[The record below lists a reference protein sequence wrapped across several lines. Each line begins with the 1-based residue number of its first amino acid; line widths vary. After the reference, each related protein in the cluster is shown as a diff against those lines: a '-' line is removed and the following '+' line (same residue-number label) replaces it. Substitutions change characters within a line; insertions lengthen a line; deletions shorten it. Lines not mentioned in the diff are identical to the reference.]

1 MMTKHKIRH
10 LRKDKPLKRK
20 NRGKYTMK
28 EIIMKRVE
36 HSYPCRLVQSAVKVT
51 FPGMKKHVLVSF
63 MGYKEPDLMH
73 VMRCKGVCPGDS
85 ISPVACVPTKRRLK
99 KVAMH
104 LKAQVGCSWVKFF
117 ATYNLIPLSK
127 LSMILLYMPT
137 FSFLSILETKLQT
150 NIVRL
155 Y

>member
-10 LRKDKPLKRK
+10 LRKDKEEGLK
-20 NRGKYTMK
+20 RGKYTMK
-28 EIIMKRVE
+28 EIVMKRVE

-63 MGYKEPDLMH
+63 MGYKAPDLMH

-104 LKAQVGCSWVKFF
+104 LKAQVRWYYAK
-117 ATYNLIPLSK
+117 I
-127 LSMILLYMPT
+127 MIH
-137 FSFLSILETKLQT
+137 
-150 NIVRL
+150 
-155 Y
+155 

>member
-1 MMTKHKIRH
+1 MYFKIHYVLNLNSGQTMMTKHKIRH

-117 ATYNLIPLSK
+117 ATYNFFEVIHD
-127 LSMILLYMPT
+127 T
-137 FSFLSILETKLQT
+137 FIHANFFFS
-150 NIVRL
+150 
-155 Y
+155 